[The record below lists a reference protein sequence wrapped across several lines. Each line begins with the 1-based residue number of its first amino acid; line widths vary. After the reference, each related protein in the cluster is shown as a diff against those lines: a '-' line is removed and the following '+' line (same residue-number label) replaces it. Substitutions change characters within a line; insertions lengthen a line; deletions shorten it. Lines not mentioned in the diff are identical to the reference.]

1 MRRRRRNNVV
11 QLRGLELDK
20 NNTSLAALQKRF
32 ADALLNVDLTE
43 PTLAIFA
50 APESPL
56 EARLAFYRGNQ
67 SSIWTN
73 ALASAY
79 PVLLE
84 LVGAE
89 FFEQMARAY
98 GQAFPSQLGDL
109 NQFGADLPTFL
120 ADAPVNKDYPYFVDV
135 AALEWRVHRAY
146 YAEDAEV
153 LTLPSLIA
161 NAAEKL
167 QDARLIW
174 HPTAQLFESPSASV
188 SVWLSHQH
196 QHQDG
201 VEKNTQFDLSER
213 NYGLITRYPWQV
225 SVLALSK
232 TDFCVLQALSQ
243 GKNLG
248 VALELALDWDANF
261 DVAKALNA
269 WFSAGA
275 FTNFEIL

>member
-1 MRRRRRNNVV
+1 MRHRRPSNVAL
-11 QLRGLELDK
+11 QRGIKLDK
-20 NNTSLAALQKRF
+20 QNYSLAVIQKRF
-32 ADALLNVDLTE
+32 ADALLNVDQAAQVLS
-43 PTLAIFA
+43 LFA
-50 APESPL
+50 APASPL
-56 EARLAFYRGNQ
+56 GARLAFYRGNQ
-67 SSIWTN
+67 TSIWIS
-73 ALASAY
+73 ALVSAY

-109 NQFGADLPTFL
+109 NQFGADLAAFL

-135 AALEWRVHRAY
+135 AKLEWCVHRAY

-161 NAAEKL
+161 SAAEKL
-167 QDARLIW
+167 NDARLIW

-188 SVWLSHQH
+188 SVWLSHQ
-196 QHQDG
+196 D
-201 VEKNTQFDLSER
+201 ENRENAQFDLSKR
-213 NYGLITRYPWQV
+213 NYGLITRHLWQV
-225 SVLALSK
+225 SVLALSEA
-232 TDFCVLQALSQ
+232 DFCALQALTQ

-248 VALELALDWDANF
+248 AALELALDSDANF
-261 DVAKALNA
+261 DVAGALNI

-275 FTNFEIL
+275 FSSYEVL